1 MARFLHKRDRAFFLP
16 ARPAAQARPSR
27 AWPAP
32 SAAERACARVTRG
45 HLLRG
50 VTNEPL
56 PPRVVAEIAFLARG
70 GGAVKALRGFRK
82 GHHSVPDAVTPAT
95 STFLARLCAEELA
108 AEAEDLFQRARTAL
122 EYKRKDVSLQVT
134 SPTAVLTARDFTL
147 ELTYALDEGD
157 PARYVTRTSL
167 QGLRP
172 GEVIR
177 GEAFNGLFAGRFT
190 EIAFALR
197 KGVAVEA
204 VIDAVEGLGEDS
216 PLRVDYPSD
225 YRECVLT
232 VPEVV
237 AAVRCTGVA
246 LEVVFPRGA
255 SPGEL
260 MAAFATVR
268 DAFGISRVL
277 SGLIR

>member
-1 MARFLHKRDRAFFLP
+1 M
-16 ARPAAQARPSR
+16 
-27 AWPAP
+27 
-32 SAAERACARVTRG
+32 
-45 HLLRG
+45 
-50 VTNEPL
+50 TNEPL
-56 PPRVVAEIAFLARG
+56 PPRVVAGIAFLARG

-82 GHHSVPDAVTPAT
+82 GHHAVPEAVTPAT
-95 STFLARLCAEELA
+95 SAFLARLCAEELA
-108 AEAEDLFQRARTAL
+108 AEAEALFQQARTAL
-122 EYKRKDVSLQVT
+122 DYKRKDLSLQVT
-134 SPTAVLTARDFTL
+134 APTAVLTARDFTL
-147 ELTYALDEGD
+147 ELTYALDEGE

-197 KGVAVEA
+197 KGVVVEA
-204 VIDAVEGLGEDS
+204 VIDAVEGLGEES
-216 PLRVDYPSD
+216 ALRVDYPSD
-225 YRECVLT
+225 CRECVLT
-232 VPEVV
+232 VPEVA

-255 SPGEL
+255 SPAEL
-260 MAAFATVR
+260 MAAFAAVR

>member
-1 MARFLHKRDRAFFLP
+1 MRAGGAGPFARA
-16 ARPAAQARPSR
+16 
-27 AWPAP
+27 
-32 SAAERACARVTRG
+32 
-45 HLLRG
+45 

-82 GHHSVPDAVTPAT
+82 GHHVVPEAVTPAT
-95 STFLARLCAEELA
+95 SAFLARLCAEELS
-108 AEAEDLFQRARTAL
+108 AEAEDLFQRVRTGL

-134 SPTAVLTARDFTL
+134 SPVAVLTARDFTL
-147 ELTYALDEGD
+147 ELTYALDEAD
-157 PARYVTRTSL
+157 AARYVTRTSL

-172 GEVIR
+172 GEVIH
-177 GEAFNGLFAGRFT
+177 GEAFNGIFAGRFT
-190 EIAFALR
+190 EVAFALR

-204 VIDAVEGLGEDS
+204 VIDAVEALGEDRT
-216 PLRVDYPSD
+216 LRVDYPSD
-225 YRECVLT
+225 CRECVLT
-232 VPEVV
+232 VPGVA
-237 AAVRCTGVA
+237 AAVRCTGAA

-255 SPGEL
+255 APAEL
-260 MAAFATVR
+260 MAAFAAVR

>member
-1 MARFLHKRDRAFFLP
+1 VAGARFLGF
-16 ARPAAQARPSR
+16 
-27 AWPAP
+27 
-32 SAAERACARVTRG
+32 
-45 HLLRG
+45 

-108 AEAEDLFQRARTAL
+108 AEAEDLFQQARSAL
-122 EYKRKDVSLQVT
+122 DYKRKDLSLQVT
-134 SPTAVLTARDFTL
+134 SPLAVLTARDFTL
-147 ELTYALDEGD
+147 ELSYALDEAD
-157 PARYVTRTSL
+157 PGRYLTQTSL

-237 AAVRCTGVA
+237 AAVRCTGAA

>member
-1 MARFLHKRDRAFFLP
+1 MD
-16 ARPAAQARPSR
+16 
-27 AWPAP
+27 
-32 SAAERACARVTRG
+32 
-45 HLLRG
+45 
-50 VTNEPL
+50 
-56 PPRVVAEIAFLARG
+56 
-70 GGAVKALRGFRK
+70 
-82 GHHSVPDAVTPAT
+82 
-95 STFLARLCAEELA
+95 
-108 AEAEDLFQRARTAL
+108 EADPGR
-122 EYKRKDVSLQVT
+122 Y
-134 SPTAVLTARDFTL
+134 LTQ
-147 ELTYALDEGD
+147 
-157 PARYVTRTSL
+157 TSL

-190 EIAFALR
+190 EISFALR

-237 AAVRCTGVA
+237 AAVRCTGAA